1 MVWLIA
7 VDWRFGRSVGLLI
20 DWFGLLL
27 LIGGLD
33 DRLVDWFG
41 LLLLIGCLDD
51 RLVDWFGLLLLNGG
65 LDDQL
70 VCWLIGVAYCC

>member
-1 MVWLIA
+1 MWHIA
-7 VDWRFGRSVGLLI
+7 VDWRFGRSVGLLV

-41 LLLLIGCLDD
+41 LLLLIG
-51 RLVDWFGLLLLNGG
+51 G

-70 VCWLIGVAYCC
+70 VC